1 MLKRLV
7 LFLLMLAPL
16 TFGGFKHESQANMPV
31 LQEKYIKRSIESDSF
46 ISYWKEDFRKDDNGN
61 IIAICD
67 ITYASYKEMYDK
79 YVLLSKADREI
90 VNSTPDYEDGY
101 TIEDSIKELIR
112 IHANHAPQK
121 DTERRTLNQSSTI
134 IIIVVIAVFGM
145 STICVFFV
153 LKNNKIIK

>member
-1 MLKRLV
+1 MLKRLFA
-7 LFLLMLAPL
+7 FLLLLAPL
-16 TFGGFKHESQANMPV
+16 TFGGFKHETQANMPF
-31 LQEKYIKRSIESDSF
+31 LQEKYIKKSVESDGF
-46 ISYWKEDFRKDDNGN
+46 ISYWKEDFRKDEAGN
-61 IIAICD
+61 LIAICD
-67 ITYASYKEMYDK
+67 ITYNSYKEMYAK
-79 YVLLSKADREI
+79 YVLLSKTDREI
-90 VNSTPDYEDGY
+90 VNSTPDYEEGY

-112 IHANHAPQK
+112 IHANHSPQK

>member
-1 MLKRLV
+1 MLKRLI

-16 TFGGFKHESQANMPV
+16 SFGGFKHETQANMPL
-31 LQEKYIKRSIESDSF
+31 LQEKSLRRSIESDDF
-46 ISYWKEDFRKDDNGN
+46 VSYWKDDFRKDEAGN
-61 IIAICD
+61 IIPICD
-67 ITYASYKEMYDK
+67 ITYDSYKEMYSK
-79 YVLLSKADREI
+79 YVALTKEDRQT
-90 VNSTPDYEDGY
+90 VNSTPDYEEGY

-112 IHANHAPQK
+112 IHANHVSQK

>member
-7 LFLLMLAPL
+7 MLLLLLAPL
-16 TFGGFKHESQANMPV
+16 SFGSFKHESQANMPL
-31 LQEKYIKRSIESDSF
+31 LQEKSLHRSVESDDF
-46 ISYWKEDFRKDDNGN
+46 ITYWKDDFRKDEAGN
-61 IIAICD
+61 IILICD
-67 ITYASYKEMYDK
+67 ISYDSYAEMYSK
-79 YVLLSKADREI
+79 YVVLSKEDRKV

-112 IHANHAPQK
+112 IHANHASQK

>member
-79 YVLLSKADREI
+79 YVLLSKADRET

>member
-1 MLKRLV
+1 MLKRLIA
-7 LFLLMLAPL
+7 FLLLLAPL
-16 TFGGFKHESQANMPV
+16 SFGGFKHESTANMPV
-31 LQEKYIKRSIESDSF
+31 LLEKYIKRSVESDSF
-46 ISYWKEDFRKDDNGN
+46 ISYWKDDFRKDEAGN
-61 IIAICD
+61 IIPICD
-67 ITYASYKEMYDK
+67 ITYNSYKEMYSK
-79 YVLLSKADREI
+79 YVLLSKSDRET
-90 VNSTPDYEDGY
+90 VNSTPDYEEGY
-101 TIEDSIKELIR
+101 TIEDSIKELVR